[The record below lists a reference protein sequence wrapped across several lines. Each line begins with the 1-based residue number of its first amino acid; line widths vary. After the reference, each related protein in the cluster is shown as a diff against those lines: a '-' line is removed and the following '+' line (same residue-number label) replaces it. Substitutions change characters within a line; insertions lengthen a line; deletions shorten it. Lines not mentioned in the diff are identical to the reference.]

1 MPEIKEVDQ
10 IPGIGEKRKRN
21 LKKYFGSIEKV
32 KEASVDELARV
43 PTITRGVAEQIRK
56 YFDRQE
62 K

>member
-21 LKKYFGSIEKV
+21 LTKYFGSIEKV

-43 PTITRGVAEQIRK
+43 PTITRGVAEQIKK
-56 YFDRQE
+56 YFDRQ
-62 K
+62 KK